1 MIFHSFLSPTD
12 SVFWACGE
20 ERNTLITIVNCHYIP
35 KHPNYPYSFDFLFA
49 TAQFQTY
56 VHITFTQT
64 KQVHSHTSLKLSVP
78 AFQKQYKPYLSASIV
93 HTEKHH
99 TTICFY
105 SLHTCWM
112 LYRTLNFHCFN
123 LPFYWQCAGW
133 GTSGCWNTNSWAR
146 DANLQ

>member
-1 MIFHSFLSPTD
+1 M
-12 SVFWACGE
+12 
-20 ERNTLITIVNCHYIP
+20 VNCYYVP
-35 KHPNYPYSFDFLFA
+35 KYPSYPYSFDFLLA
-49 TAQFQTY
+49 TAQFQTC
-56 VHITFTQT
+56 VHTRFTQPE
-64 KQVHSHTSLKLSVP
+64 QVQSHTFLNSLLP
-78 AFQKQYKPYLSASIV
+78 AFQKQYKPYLSASIL

-99 TTICFY
+99 TITCFY

-146 DANLQ
+146 CESAITLWAIKRNIMNMLTMSERLNN

>member
-20 ERNTLITIVNCHYIP
+20 EREELITTVNCHYVY
-35 KHPNYPYSFDFLFA
+35 KYPHYLYSFHFLLV
-49 TAQFQTY
+49 TARFQTY
-56 VHITFTQT
+56 FSITFTQT
-64 KQVHSHTSLKLSVP
+64 KQVRSHTLLNSSDP
-78 AFQKQYKPYLSASIV
+78 AFQKQYEPYLPASMV

-99 TTICFY
+99 TTICSY
-105 SLHTCWM
+105 SLHTSRM